1 MIYRDEQRRE
11 RWELADQLPAATRGR
26 YPQLKSRQWCNALAV
41 FTCSAKGRRNHA
53 HTAECHP
60 VTISPSLLRGA
71 ATCCGAAPRA
81 WI

>member
-1 MIYRDEQRRE
+1 MVYRDEQRRE

-53 HTAECHP
+53 HTAE
-60 VTISPSLLRGA
+60 
-71 ATCCGAAPRA
+71 
-81 WI
+81 

>member
-11 RWELADQLPAATRGR
+11 RRELADQLPAATRKR
-26 YPQLKSRQWCNALAV
+26 YRRLKSQQWCNVLAV
-41 FTCSAKGRRNHA
+41 FICSAKGRRNEWD
-53 HTAECHP
+53 TPEGP
-60 VTISPSLLRGA
+60 SVTISPSLLRGA